1 MLEKSKTESVP
12 CHSSLTLCASFSKVL
27 ILFCFDLI
35 SPSSNLIWHFLYIW
49 EFLRYQFANL
59 KWRNFGITPFFL
71 FAYLK
76 WRNFGIT
83 PFFLQSNKNLRSK
96 WHFCNLK
103 SHFSNLHVYLTLASP
118 YLFLIISAIDFPLGN
133 LIWMINKNTKAI
145 ILVRIIV
152 RIIAEK
158 YELFESAISNYAKVT
173 LI

>member
-35 SPSSNLIWHFLYIW
+35 SSSNLIWHFLYLW
-49 EFLRYQFANL
+49 EYLRYLFANL
-59 KWRNFGITPFFL
+59 KWRD
-71 FAYLK
+71 
-76 WRNFGIT
+76 FGIT

-103 SHFSNLHVYLTLASP
+103 SHFSNLRVYLTLASR
-118 YLFLIISAIDFPLGN
+118 YLFLIILAIDFPLGN

-158 YELFESAISNYAKVT
+158 YELFKSAISNYGKVT